1 VGVRTGLDADEF
13 ERHFQYHQVIVCLC
27 HAVTERDLERVIAEG
42 ASTVEE
48 VGRRCG
54 AGTDCGTCLGE
65 LRERLGGDADPGTT
79 GRCAG
84 GSGGCGSA
92 LVSVRSRQ
100 AE

>member
-1 VGVRTGLDADEF
+1 M
-13 ERHFQYHQVIVCLC
+13 IVCLC
-27 HAVTERDLERVIAEG
+27 HGVTDRDLEKVIEEG

-65 LRERLGGDADPGTT
+65 LRERLAGDADPASAIGCE
-79 GRCAG
+79 GRAT
-84 GSGGCGSA
+84 SGCGSA

-100 AE
+100 AV